1 MMRRG
6 GARASTPI
14 DDGNV
19 MASLN
24 PSLPARTVDD
34 GTVVVTSA
42 EPVVLDGPADP
53 SLAAR
58 LGAEAFGTFGLVLVI
73 LGAGLYLPLSNAGT
87 LGVALFA
94 GLVLAGL
101 IAALGHVS
109 GGHFNPAVSLGAA
122 FSGRLSVVDLLLYWL
137 AQVFGGVLAAAIL
150 FVTIPAA
157 LPALLGAAD
166 SRAFFAL
173 TANGWGTHSPLS
185 ALSSGQV
192 TFDLKSALI
201 IEVVATA
208 VFVAVTIGVTSR
220 RVAAGVGPFAVGVT
234 LAAMLLVTGPV
245 TRSIAAR
252 VTPTANGPT
261 PAATRRDVTPMV
273 TATKTAVATTSMISA
288 DLRSK
293 VTWPLDS
300 ADSGECVPQPFAV
313 SAKNARESAAPSS
326 AGSAAG
332 IVTNRMAAARTPPNT
347 CASQ

>member
-1 MMRRG
+1 MHDSLVSWSAPQRLLVVERSDRSRTAVAASHSDGWHDAARRRM
-6 GARASTPI
+6 RASTPI

-19 MASLN
+19 MASIN

-122 FSGRLSVVDLLLYWL
+122 LSGRLSIVDLLLYWL
-137 AQVFGGVLAAAIL
+137 SQVFGGIMAAAIL
-150 FVTIPAA
+150 YVTIPST
-157 LPALLGAAD
+157 LPTLLGAAD
-166 SRAFFAL
+166 
-173 TANGWGTHSPLS
+173 
-185 ALSSGQV
+185 
-192 TFDLKSALI
+192 
-201 IEVVATA
+201 
-208 VFVAVTIGVTSR
+208 
-220 RVAAGVGPFAVGVT
+220 
-234 LAAMLLVTGPV
+234 
-245 TRSIAAR
+245 
-252 VTPTANGPT
+252 
-261 PAATRRDVTPMV
+261 
-273 TATKTAVATTSMISA
+273 
-288 DLRSK
+288 SK

-300 ADSGECVPQPFAV
+300 VDSGECAPQPFAV
-313 SAKNARESAAPSS
+313 SAKNAFASAAPSS
-326 AGSAAG
+326 VGSVEG
-332 IVTNRMAAARTPPNT
+332 IVTYRMAAARTPPNT
-347 CASQ
+347 CDSQ

>member
-19 MASLN
+19 MASSN

-42 EPVVLDGPADP
+42 EPVVLDAPGP

-73 LGAGLYLPLSNAGT
+73 LGASLYLPLNNVGT

-122 FSGRLSVVDLLLYWL
+122 FSGRLSVADLLLYWVS
-137 AQVFGGVLAAAIL
+137 QVFGAVLAAAIL
-150 FVTIPAA
+150 FVTIPTT
-157 LPALLGAAD
+157 LPTLLGAAD
-166 SRAFFAL
+166 KKAFFGL
-173 TANGWGTHSPLS
+173 TANGFGAHSPLS
-185 ALSSGQV
+185 AMSSGQV

-220 RVAAGVGPFAVGVT
+220 RVATAVGPFAVGIT
-234 LAAMLLVTGPV
+234 LGAMILVTGPV
-245 TRSIAAR
+245 TGGGVNPARS
-252 VTPTANGPT
+252 T
-261 PAATRRDVTPMV
+261 
-273 TATKTAVATTSMISA
+273 
-288 DLRSK
+288 
-293 VTWPLDS
+293 
-300 ADSGECVPQPFAV
+300 
-313 SAKNARESAAPSS
+313 
-326 AGSAAG
+326 
-332 IVTNRMAAARTPPNT
+332 AAALFSGGAAIGQLWLFWLAPLLGAAIVGLFALAFAPVAEPNVDDVVVDEDDEY
-347 CASQ
+347 QDDEDDEVERV

>member
-19 MASLN
+19 MASIN
-24 PSLPARTVDD
+24 SSLPARTVD
-34 GTVVVTSA
+34 GGIVVVTSA
-42 EPVVLDGPADP
+42 EPVVLDDPAGP

-87 LGVALFA
+87 LGVALAA

-137 AQVFGGVLAAAIL
+137 SQVFGGVLAAAIL
-150 FVTIPAA
+150 FVTIPSA

-166 SRAFFAL
+166 SKAFFAL
-173 TANGWGTHSPLS
+173 
-185 ALSSGQV
+185 
-192 TFDLKSALI
+192 
-201 IEVVATA
+201 
-208 VFVAVTIGVTSR
+208 
-220 RVAAGVGPFAVGVT
+220 
-234 LAAMLLVTGPV
+234 
-245 TRSIAAR
+245 
-252 VTPTANGPT
+252 TANGPT

-293 VTWPLDS
+293 VT
-300 ADSGECVPQPFAV
+300 
-313 SAKNARESAAPSS
+313 
-326 AGSAAG
+326 
-332 IVTNRMAAARTPPNT
+332 
-347 CASQ
+347 